1 MADVLSINPSDKKHG
16 ARDQTSPMKQKAFPN
31 STHKVLIKLSP
42 SKDQRKNV
50 SIPSDH
56 ETYKT
61 SVSKAQSYMSLNE
74 KFHKADK
81 RSEKKSSSSKMDG
94 SVSVPHKKDKV
105 VSDQKVRQSIS
116 AGKVG
121 QPTRTP
127 SIKNVK
133 KRLVFDEV
141 DEDQEEGLDFT
152 DKIALLR
159 SIYITP
165 FKSGWR
171 KENEHSGLHAS
182 NHVRSD
188 SLNTERNQT
197 SSILKNE
204 SHKQNHQSVAK
215 IVTDGVEQRLSQ
227 ISVDLQK
234 VRKNLQDKTWKE
246 IEKEKEKESSLDKDL
261 VESKRLEN
269 DLNKKNFV
277 TVQTQTPKNS
287 RSLVIQSNVPGYEP
301 SPGTRKGDVLSS
313 STKSIQN
320 SAHRIG
326 SMLRK
331 EGVSEGVCIEANS
344 AFSPKSS
351 LVDSKQTNVQDF
363 VGSVYSPRQNKDI
376 IFCFHDKETI
386 TSEDKETMT
395 GIDLASV
402 TDQGSNVK
410 ADGLKKDAG
419 NRRKRRS
426 RLVSAEIQTREKL
439 GNDGIDLIKMDVKN
453 KSEPLMKTAQDMF
466 PKLTDSLDIKES
478 DPISVKDLAG
488 PQKHFHSSQPQNMY
502 ESCDEVPVK
511 LEKDQSKP
519 PMVAE
524 LTVANVKR
532 LLQPGSVIDFHP
544 VSQHMAEENN
554 RMEMEFPVRDM
565 PAFIPIVHGRGESL
579 LSNNADSCRLSE
591 YSTPWSMRSTE
602 SVSSTVEAVRLL
614 RKLYKVK
621 TPEERDDLVLKAK
634 CFRRW
639 LTNVRQMK
647 RHQVLVFEPPP
658 PSISYGVSLKKAEIF
673 YRTQT
678 LDQYFSYWKIRASQL
693 KHCKAAQA
701 LHQHHL
707 LRKGMNAFKWAI
719 NRSKLHQAIVQDKV
733 NGILLAVSFR
743 KWRSRAA
750 ANRHR
755 RLQAAFTRWQ
765 HFTKEAQ
772 RIRSLKNQSD
782 QRLKQH
788 IFQKWDKR
796 FKDQLKKNKADK
808 HFKMGLLSFNFSS
821 WKVFT
826 IESKVKKGR
835 QHLAKEMF
843 EKNLTRNTFTQITVM
858 FEKYQRAKKFHR
870 QQQLKQALVAWQQ
883 GSKECQGENLE
894 NQRVAEEHRYRVTL
908 KSHFYGWQDRL
919 LNMRACRMSDKI
931 FIKHAFAEWKVK
943 YERRIQRHGE
953 IDCFVR
959 QKVMRRAF
967 FRWKFTVNT
976 LKKCRAAAIQCLET
990 ALMRHVLCRWEM
1002 YTAYKIELR
1011 KRLKIHERKQQLL
1024 VQKHCLSEWRAR
1036 FQVQLDEQKARQLW
1050 SNTCARKA
1058 AAKWKLICHKQRLK
1072 HLLEETESLR
1082 LINRQRVMFKKWSTA
1097 LWLVKEEKAV
1107 ANCYRKELE
1116 LILLRKRF
1124 TQWWE
1129 ATQPLLKIKPMIL
1142 RQQKELLASS
1152 FYGWHE
1158 LVKQKTRCK
1167 QSLDLFHSTTLR
1179 RKFNCWRRQY
1189 LIHQVE
1195 KGVRKRVLQNC
1206 ARRYIE
1212 GWRFVIKRK
1221 HSAVKFHENHVLK
1234 TVFSH
1239 WRHRSVHQVRQKILE
1254 HEAQEEKTHLL
1265 RTYFG
1270 MWYDNIQCQIHETED
1285 AVIKLQHLQD
1295 ANRLRCTFQFWRC
1308 HFRTTLLARENNR
1321 LRTRKLTKQ
1330 ILMEWRQVTE
1340 FAMMEAVKKL
1350 AIAIGLQIPEP
1361 ASSSIR
1367 CNLGS
1372 SNFGENTQNLSLD
1385 GEEFEE
1391 GLEPL
1396 NLNFDGLPI
1405 VQPSQLTTPRHDSSY
1420 GTPLR
1425 SLLYP
1430 LSRGQISLQQSLDL
1444 GSASQLNSD
1453 FLDARF
1459 EMEQAVKTERMR
1471 EIVTNVVTRLRHW
1484 PVSILFD
1491 QWKEFTIRRREL
1503 NGLAKLMS
1511 ERHQFLTMSLIFKI
1525 WVRHY
1530 KAMKLAREHRDVVL
1544 QRQVLAYLSSYS
1556 CDRRQKKKLSTL
1568 AIRHYAIKVYS
1579 KVFPMW
1585 FNKAK
1590 DKHHREHIVHLW
1602 SNLTPE
1608 EKALMPRESTFQQR
1622 LNQRTL
1628 RLCFALWCL
1637 HYQQITKLKKAYHK
1651 IIMEKYFTAWASW
1664 AREKHD
1670 KKGKSQEFC
1679 DKRVKTLVFKTWCF
1693 RHMQKSEVARRYGEV
1708 WHNYTGLI
1716 LMSWRTLAAENRRL
1730 KQQSAKVR
1738 ESRNTNLLSQMLHNW
1753 CSATQTQ
1760 LRVKKW
1766 YQRRL
1771 LLRILYAWF
1780 SVAEWQKGMQKNVIT
1795 FQVKSYTRL
1804 AERCFHTWRSCHI
1817 KRLNAHK
1824 EHEKMVQRRVIE
1836 IVHYWRKRA
1845 QKTRGHLLQQEIQ
1858 KNHVRQLFER
1868 WKAAYA
1874 RNMEREDQLQNF
1886 LALKNYQVLR
1896 LYLDKWRYNL
1906 MEKHAKQVFSAKLL
1920 ATFIQEWHLAAKACK
1935 ERQLNLR
1942 VFEQARHEMTLKT
1955 YLAYWFNLVQVIR
1968 STKQNSNLRIQ
1979 LHVFRAWLSYT
1990 RRTSRLRHL
1999 QCTFTK
2005 RVNMSIVKNT
2015 WYTMKTR
2022 SQYCQ
2027 ELTAMAENIHKE
2039 KNEKLMRQVFTR
2051 WRKQLHLVLAG
2062 EFYQKLLAVRT
2073 CKRWYRFVLRQKQER
2088 QRDQEQL
2095 DKAIQHRNKKLCWQV
2110 FSAWH
2115 DEILVKHQ
2123 IQRRSQQ
2130 LEKKY
2135 AQRWKWKVDLAHTAA
2150 CVEVEVRL
2158 KRCWQKWHRAYV
2170 KSKTVKQVE
2179 LYESR
2184 QLLSQVFNA
2193 WRNLSIKK
2201 PLRRASQIPLPMTP
2215 SSPLKA
2221 PGWGSSSPI
2230 SDKSSR
2236 ESHSPTLSGQS
2247 FQTASPIPSL
2257 RGPQIAVSA
2266 RRNIRPSN
2274 LPYLS
2279 NVPGRRT

>member
-1 MADVLSINPSDKKHG
+1 MAEVLNVNLSAQKNG
-16 ARDQTSPMKQKAFPN
+16 AKDGASPKKQKVFPN
-31 STHKVLIKLSP
+31 ITHKVLIQISP
-42 SKDQRKNV
+42 SKDQRNNA

-56 ETYKT
+56 ETNKAT
-61 SVSKAQSYMSLNE
+61 ISKAQSYMARNE
-74 KFHKADK
+74 KSHKADK
-81 RSEKKSSSSKMDG
+81 KYDNKSPSSKKNG
-94 SVSVPHKKDKV
+94 STSVPHKMDRID
-105 VSDQKVRQSIS
+105 SDHKVRHSIS
-116 AGKVG
+116 ADKVG
-121 QPTRTP
+121 KQTRI
-127 SIKNVK
+127 SSMKNVK
-133 KRLVFDEV
+133 KRLLFDDVE
-141 DEDQEEGLDFT
+141 EDKEEELDFT

-159 SIYITP
+159 SLYIAP

-171 KENEHSGLHAS
+171 KENEHGGLHS
-182 NHVRSD
+182 SDHVRSE
-188 SLNTERNQT
+188 SLNTEGDNI
-197 SSILKNE
+197 SSVLKNE
-204 SHKQNHQSVAK
+204 SQEQKHQSVSK
-215 IVTDGVEQRLSQ
+215 IVTDGTEQRLSQ
-227 ISVDLQK
+227 ISVDLLK
-234 VRKNLQDKTWKE
+234 VRKNLQEKTWKE
-246 IEKEKEKESSLDKDL
+246 IKKESCLDKNV
-261 VESKRLEN
+261 VENKKLEN
-269 DLNKKNFV
+269 DLNRKNFV
-277 TVQTQTPKNS
+277 TVETQTPKTS

-301 SPGTRKGDVLSS
+301 SPGTRKGDVVSS
-313 STKSIQN
+313 STKTIQN
-320 SAHRIG
+320 SSHRMG
-326 SMLRK
+326 SLLRK
-331 EGVSEGVCIEANS
+331 EGVSGGVHIEANS

-363 VGSVYSPRQNKDI
+363 VGSVYSPRQNKEKMFY
-376 IFCFHDKETI
+376 FCDKETI
-386 TSEDKETMT
+386 TLEDKETMT
-395 GIDLASV
+395 SVDIVSV
-402 TDQGSNVK
+402 TDQDSSIK
-410 ADGLKKDAG
+410 ADGQILKEDAG
-419 NRRKRRS
+419 NRRRKRRS
-426 RLVSAEIQTREKL
+426 RLVSADMQTHDKI
-439 GNDGIDLIKMDVKN
+439 GHDDINLIKMDVKN
-453 KSEPLMKTAQDMF
+453 ISEPLVKKAQDST
-466 PKLTDSLDIKES
+466 PKDADALDIKES
-478 DPISVKDLAG
+478 GPIGVEDLAG
-488 PQKHFHSSQPQNMY
+488 PQEPYHSSRSQNMY

-519 PMVAE
+519 PMVGE

-532 LLQPGSVIDFHP
+532 LLQPGSVIHFHP

-554 RMEMEFPVRDM
+554 HMEVEFPVRDM
-565 PAFIPIVHGRGESL
+565 STFIPGVHGRRDSL
-579 LSNNADSCRLSE
+579 LSHNAESCRLSE

-602 SVSSTVEAVRLL
+602 SVSSTVEAVKLL

-639 LTNVRQMK
+639 LTNVRQMR
-647 RHQVLVFEPPP
+647 RHQVLVFESPPP
-658 PSISYGVSLKKAEIF
+658 TISYGVSLKKAEIF
-673 YRTQT
+673 YRTHT
-678 LDQYFSYWKIRASQL
+678 LDQYFGHWKMRASQL
-693 KHCKAAQA
+693 KHCKAALA

-750 ANRHR
+750 ANRHQ
-755 RLQAAFTRWQ
+755 RLQAAFTRWRQ
-765 HFTKEAQ
+765 FTKEAQ

-782 QRLKQH
+782 QRLKH
-788 IFQKWDKR
+788 RIFQKWDKR

-808 HFKMGLLSFNFSS
+808 HFKMGLLSFNFST
-821 WKVFT
+821 WKLFT

-835 QHLAKEMF
+835 QHLAKKMF
-843 EKNLTRNTFTQITVM
+843 EKNLTRNMFTQITVM

-870 QQQLKQALVAWQQ
+870 QHQLKQALVAWQQ

-894 NQRVAEEHRYRVTL
+894 NQRVAEEHWYRVIL

-919 LNMRACRMSDKI
+919 LNKRACRMSDKI

-943 YERRIQRHGE
+943 YEKRIQRRGE
-953 IDCFVR
+953 IDSFVR

-990 ALMRHVLCRWEM
+990 ALLRHVLYRWEM

-1011 KRLKIHERKQQLL
+1011 KRFKIHERKQQLL
-1024 VQKHCLSEWRAR
+1024 VQKHCLAEWRAR
-1036 FQVQLDEQKARQLW
+1036 FQEQLDEQKARQIW

-1072 HLLEETESLR
+1072 HLLEETETLR
-1082 LINRQRVMFKKWSTA
+1082 LINRQKVMFKKWSTA
-1097 LWLVKEEKAV
+1097 LRLVKEEKAE
-1107 ANCYRKELE
+1107 ANRYRKELE

-1142 RQQKELLASS
+1142 RQQQELLASS

-1158 LVKQKTRCK
+1158 LVKQKAHCK

-1195 KGVRKRVLQNC
+1195 KGVSKQVLQNC

-1239 WRHRSVHQVRQKILE
+1239 WRHRSIHQLHQKMLKHQE
-1254 HEAQEEKTHLL
+1254 LEEKTYLL
-1265 RTYFG
+1265 QTYFG
-1270 MWYDNIQCQIHETED
+1270 MWYENVQCQIHETD
-1285 AVIKLQHLQD
+1285 GVIIKLQQLH
-1295 ANRLRCTFQFWRC
+1295 NTSRLRCAFQFWRC
-1308 HFRTTLLARENNR
+1308 HFRATLLARENNR
-1321 LRTRKLTKQ
+1321 LQTRRLTKQ
-1330 ILMEWRQVTE
+1330 ILMEWKRVTE

-1361 ASSSIR
+1361 ATSSVR
-1367 CNLGS
+1367 CNSGS
-1372 SNFGENTQNLSLD
+1372 GNFGESSQNLFLD
-1385 GEEFEE
+1385 GEEMEE

-1396 NLNFDGLPI
+1396 NLNLDGLPS
-1405 VQPSQLTTPRHDSSY
+1405 VQPSQLTTPRHASSY

-1491 QWKEFTIRRREL
+1491 QWKEFTIRQREL
-1503 NGLAKLMS
+1503 KNFAKVMS
-1511 ERHQFLTMSLIFKI
+1511 ERHQSLTLSMIFKT

-1530 KAMKLAREHRDVVL
+1530 KSMKLAREHRNVIL
-1544 QRQVLAYLSSYS
+1544 QKQVLAFLYSYS

-1568 AIRHYAIKVYS
+1568 ANKHCAIKVYS

-1590 DKHHREHIVHLW
+1590 EKHHREHIVHLW

-1608 EKALMPRESTFQQR
+1608 EKALMPRESALHQR

-1628 RLCFALWCL
+1628 RICFALWCL
-1637 HYQQITKLKKAYHK
+1637 HYEQLTKLKKAYHK
-1651 IIMEKYFTAWASW
+1651 IIMEKYFTAWSSW

-1670 KKGKSQEFC
+1670 KKAKSQEFC
-1679 DKRVKTLVFKTWCF
+1679 DRRVKTLVFKTWCF
-1693 RHMQKSEVARRYGEV
+1693 RHMQKTEVASRYGEV

-1730 KQQSAKVR
+1730 KQQSARVK
-1738 ESRNTNLLSQMLHNW
+1738 ECHNNNLVSQMFHNW

-1760 LRVKKW
+1760 IRVKKW
-1766 YQRRL
+1766 YQRWL
-1771 LLRILYAWF
+1771 LLRVLYAWL
-1780 SVAEWQKGMQKNVIT
+1780 SVAEWQKDMQKNVIT
-1795 FQVKSYTRL
+1795 FQVRSYTRL
-1804 AERCFHTWRSCHI
+1804 VERCFHTWRSCHI

-1824 EHEKMVQRRVIE
+1824 EHEKMVQQRVIE
-1836 IVHYWRKRA
+1836 IGHYWRKRA
-1845 QKTRGHLLQQEIQ
+1845 QNTRGHLLQQRMQ
-1858 KNHVRQLFER
+1858 KQHVRQLFDR
-1868 WKAAYA
+1868 LKAAFA
-1874 RNMEREDQLQNF
+1874 RNMEREDQLQNY
-1886 LALKNYQVLR
+1886 LAQKNYQVLR
-1896 LYLDKWRYNL
+1896 QYLDKWRYVL
-1906 MEKHAKQVFSAKLL
+1906 MENHTKHVFSAKLL

-1942 VFEQARHEMTLKT
+1942 VFEQARQEMTLKT
-1955 YLAYWFNLVQVIR
+1955 YFAYWFNLVQVIR

-1999 QCTFTK
+1999 QWTFTK
-2005 RVNMSIVKNT
+2005 RVNMSIVKST

-2039 KNEKLMRQVFTR
+2039 KNEKLMQHVLTR
-2051 WRKQLHLVLAG
+2051 WRKQLNLVLAG
-2062 EFYQKLLAVRT
+2062 EFYQKLLAIRT

-2088 QRDQEQL
+2088 RRDQEQL
-2095 DKAIQHRNKKLCWQV
+2095 DKAIQHCNKKLCRQV

-2115 DEILVKHQ
+2115 NEILVKHQ

-2130 LEKKY
+2130 LERKY
-2135 AQRWKWKVDLAHTAA
+2135 AQHWKWKVDLAHTAA
-2150 CVEVEVRL
+2150 CVEVEVLL
-2158 KRCWQKWHRAYV
+2158 KRCWQIWHMAYI

-2179 LYESR
+2179 VYESR

-2201 PLRRASQIPLPMTP
+2201 PLKRASQIPLPMIP
-2215 SSPLKA
+2215 SSSLKA

-2230 SDKSSR
+2230 YDKSST
-2236 ESHSPTLSGQS
+2236 EIHTPTISGHS
-2247 FQTASPIPSL
+2247 FQTALPVPSL

-2274 LPYLS
+2274 LPIGS